1 MTSGPPVDQF
11 DMNPEAVHAR
21 FEWAARQGDP
31 KWLWPAT
38 TVTGWRAALT
48 AIGQAT
54 RIVLNEGRAAT
65 LEGDDEP
72 ILLAD
77 FVDLHDAAMDEC
89 RGRPRF
95 VMEAAHISGVT
106 SKFRVQNFQSDL
118 AAQRNLLREID
129 FGHRSAPQPA
139 EHEEVFQS
147 FTDEIGHEC

>member
-38 TVTGWRAALT
+38 TVRGWRAALT

-65 LEGDDEP
+65 LEKGRS
-72 ILLAD
+72 IRLLLP
-77 FVDLHDAAMDEC
+77 VD
-89 RGRPRF
+89 R
-95 VMEAAHISGVT
+95 
-106 SKFRVQNFQSDL
+106 
-118 AAQRNLLREID
+118 RE
-129 FGHRSAPQPA
+129 RR
-139 EHEEVFQS
+139 
-147 FTDEIGHEC
+147 